1 MLDVIEV
8 QQEALCSLSGMNTA
22 EKVVEDETGEVGRGQ
37 YIGLRSL

>member
-22 EKVVEDETGEVGRGQ
+22 EKVVDETGEVGRGQ
-37 YIGLRSL
+37 YIGLCSL